1 MIHGGIEGFDG
12 RVNGQLN
19 ADKNTHSKG
28 NSYDRENGSSFM
40 KTKMAEGN
48 IFEEVEEDHK
58 LKIPA
63 AGRQMSNPTCQ
74 MNVKVQNA

>member
-28 NSYDRENGSSFM
+28 NSYDRENSPSFM

-48 IFEEVEEDHK
+48 VF
-58 LKIPA
+58 
-63 AGRQMSNPTCQ
+63 
-74 MNVKVQNA
+74 